1 MTWWKAI
8 EEHVAAREQDAPDP
22 WGDRSLV
29 EGGLTEAQ
37 EEFLAGL
44 DDQPGPTR
52 LTDCGSPVAGERAG
66 SPEKSSAEETGNSPG
81 DDEDP
86 PGVPSPS

>member
-22 WGDRSLV
+22 WGDRPLV

-44 DDQPGPTR
+44 DDQPIPRR
-52 LTDCGSPVAGERAG
+52 LADGRSPVAGERAG
-66 SPEKSSAEETGNSPG
+66 SPKGSAEETGNSPG
-81 DDEDP
+81 DDEDS